1 MKQKYGRSQIFT
13 GGMAVLLGLVLCGAI
28 TAPCAQGVDLPVTE
42 ASMDD
47 PTRASAQIKDVLKA
61 QLTGLRTVT
70 LKGIVMAHAGSGV
83 ALLELQDAMQVL
95 VRSNSQFTVKVAG
108 MPLRVVVRD
117 VTSAGVQIEAPT
129 LTEAVLL
136 PSALEAT
143 PLQGAADSLVMRH
156 VELHDVPLAE
166 ALRMLCDQSGTNY
179 SVSAEARKLP
189 VSVFLRNVP
198 LLVVVEE
205 ICKNNNLW
213 FRQDEQSGVLRVM
226 TIKEFERDLV
236 SFHEERD
243 EVITLLYPN
252 VIEVAN
258 VIKSLYGDR
267 VRLSNGLD
275 GDDDAARDL
284 VSRFQRFD
292 LVSQRSQGL
301 GALQG
306 TANASGIGT
315 TVIAG
320 NSGAI
325 WSSGRDNPVVQDL
338 PPARN
343 TFRDLTPVQAQQM
356 QRMLAAGVSS
366 NGSDQALQEFR
377 ERPANIFVTV
387 IRRNNMIVLRT
398 SDTRAMEDIRAL
410 VQRLDV
416 PTPMVLLEIK
426 ILALELGKGFESIF
440 DYQVNANLNS
450 KKIISTGGFVVG
462 DIQPPASG
470 SMLPG
475 GTGSGSD
482 KNFMSFQVV
491 SDNFK
496 ARMQVLESKNKVTV
510 LATPLLLTANNEVSR
525 LFLGEERPLV
535 RNISGQTII
544 TENSTAI
551 TPSTTLEFRSVGT
564 TVLVT
569 PNINSDRTVTL
580 RLLQEDSSIKT
591 GGAIVPIVTSTGG
604 VQNVSID
611 VVSSRSISG
620 TFVAKDDMAVAIG
633 GLITEKI
640 ANERE
645 QIPILGDI
653 PYLGVLFRREVQSKT
668 RQELV
673 IMIRPHVIST
683 PAEGER
689 ISRTLI
695 KDLSVHPAIP
705 DVKGSLNTFGRQDAA
720 GAGQHTN

>member
-1 MKQKYGRSQIFT
+1 
-13 GGMAVLLGLVLCGAI
+13 
-28 TAPCAQGVDLPVTE
+28 
-42 ASMDD
+42 
-47 PTRASAQIKDVLKA
+47 
-61 QLTGLRTVT
+61 
-70 LKGIVMAHAGSGV
+70 
-83 ALLELQDAMQVL
+83 
-95 VRSNSQFTVKVAG
+95 
-108 MPLRVVVRD
+108 
-117 VTSAGVQIEAPT
+117 
-129 LTEAVLL
+129 
-136 PSALEAT
+136 
-143 PLQGAADSLVMRH
+143 
-156 VELHDVPLAE
+156 
-166 ALRMLCDQSGTNY
+166 
-179 SVSAEARKLP
+179 
-189 VSVFLRNVP
+189 
-198 LLVVVEE
+198 
-205 ICKNNNLW
+205 
-213 FRQDEQSGVLRVM
+213 
-226 TIKEFERDLV
+226 V

-243 EVITLLYPN
+243 EVLTLLYPN
-252 VIEVAN
+252 VVEVAA

-284 VSRFQRFD
+284 ASRFQRFD
-292 LVSQRSQGL
+292 LVNQRSQGL
-301 GALQG
+301 GVLQG
-306 TANASGIGT
+306 QGAANGSGIAT

-320 NSGAI
+320 NSGAV
-325 WSSGRDNPVVQDL
+325 WSSGRDNAFAQEAPL
-338 PPARN
+338 ARN
-343 TFRDLTPVQAQQM
+343 AYRDLTPDQAQQL
-356 QRMLAAGVSS
+356 QRVQAGGVSS
-366 NGSDQALQEFR
+366 NGAEQALQELR
-377 ERPANIFVTV
+377 ERPASIFVTV

-398 SDTRAMEDIRAL
+398 SDTRALDDIRAL

-426 ILALELGKGFESIF
+426 ILSLELGKGFESIF

-475 GTGSGSD
+475 GTGGGSD
-482 KNFMSFQVV
+482 KNFMSFQIV
-491 SDNFK
+491 SDHFK

-544 TENSTAI
+544 TENSTAV

-580 RLLQEDSSIKT
+580 RLLQEDSSIKA

-611 VVSSRSISG
+611 VVASRSISG
-620 TFVAKDDMAVAIG
+620 TFVAKDDMVVAIG
-633 GLITEKI
+633 GLITEKMS
-640 ANERE
+640 NERE
-645 QIPILGDI
+645 QIPLLGDI
-653 PYLGVLFRREVQSKT
+653 PYLGALFRREVQSKT

-683 PAEGER
+683 PAEGEG
-689 ISRTLI
+689 ISRTLM
-695 KDLSVHPAIP
+695 KDLSIHPATP
-705 DVKGSLNTFGRQDAA
+705 DARGSLNAFGRPDAM
-720 GAGQHTN
+720 GAGQPAN

>member
-1 MKQKYGRSQIFT
+1 MIRKHFSSFRVVSAMT
-13 GGMAVLLGLVLCGAI
+13 LAVLALCGTGA
-28 TAPCAQGVDLPVTE
+28 ALRAQDGD
-42 ASMDD
+42 AAAD
-47 PTRASAQIKDVLKA
+47 PTRASVQVQDVLKT
-61 QLTGLRTVT
+61 QLAGLRAVT
-70 LKGIVMAHAGSGV
+70 LKGIVMGQSGSGL
-83 ALLELQDAMQVL
+83 ALLQFKDAEQVL
-95 VRSNSQFTVKVAG
+95 VRSNSQFTVNVAG
-108 MPLRVVVRD
+108 MPLKVVVRD

-129 LTEAVLL
+129 LAEALLL
-136 PSALEAT
+136 PSALDVMPRNAAET
-143 PLQGAADSLVMRH
+143 PLAMRH
-156 VELHDVPLAE
+156 VEFRDVQLSE

-179 SVSAEARKLP
+179 SVSAEARQIP
-189 VSVFLRNVP
+189 VSLFLRNVP
-198 LLVVVEE
+198 LRVALEE

-243 EVITLLYPN
+243 EVLTLLYPN
-252 VIEVAN
+252 VVEVAA

-284 VSRFQRFD
+284 ASRFQRFD
-292 LVSQRSQGL
+292 LVNQRSQGTGIL
-301 GALQG
+301 PGQG
-306 TANASGIGT
+306 TANGSGIAT

-320 NSGAI
+320 NSGAV
-325 WSSGRDNPVVQDL
+325 WSSGRDNPFAQEA

-343 TFRDLTPVQAQQM
+343 TYRDLTPDQAQQL
-356 QRMLAAGVSS
+356 QRVLAGGVSS
-366 NGSDQALQEFR
+366 NGAEQALQELR
-377 ERPANIFVTV
+377 ERPASIFLTV

-398 SDTRAMEDIRAL
+398 SDTRALEDIRAL

-426 ILALELGKGFESIF
+426 ILSLELGKGFESIF

-450 KKIISTGGFVVG
+450 KKVISTGGFIVG

-491 SDNFK
+491 SDHFK

-544 TENSTAI
+544 TENSTAV

-611 VVSSRSISG
+611 VVASRSISG
-620 TFVAKDDMAVAIG
+620 TFVAKDDMVVAIG

-640 ANERE
+640 SNERE
-645 QIPILGDI
+645 QIPFLGNI

-683 PAEGER
+683 PAEGEG
-689 ISRTLI
+689 ISRTLM
-695 KDLSVHPAIP
+695 KDLSIHPATP
-705 DVKGSLNTFGRQDAA
+705 DARGSLNAFGRQDAK
-720 GAGQHTN
+720 